1 MIILFSGTNVWSHIF
16 ANEESHRLTTS
27 VPFQPQPHK
36 PESRQVTCET
46 APQTAHHTQ
55 SHKKRDLIRQ
65 ALG

>member
-27 VPFQPQPHK
+27 VPFQPYK

-55 SHKKRDLIRQ
+55 SHKKTRP
-65 ALG
+65 A